1 MDTRDEKLEGL
12 LRIVEPPI
20 ADDGFS
26 EAVLARLPPT
36 KRLSARTARCLSLA
50 AAACIGSLVT
60 LVAGP
65 PEILPLDLLPAALA
79 EPDGIAATLLRAV
92 AMAALL
98 TVPAAWLLYAEMVEH
113 VPESAAAKKIARIR

>member
-36 KRLSARTARCLSLA
+36 KRLSARAARYLSLA

-60 LVAGP
+60 LVTGP

-113 VPESAAAKKIARIR
+113 ASESEAAAQR